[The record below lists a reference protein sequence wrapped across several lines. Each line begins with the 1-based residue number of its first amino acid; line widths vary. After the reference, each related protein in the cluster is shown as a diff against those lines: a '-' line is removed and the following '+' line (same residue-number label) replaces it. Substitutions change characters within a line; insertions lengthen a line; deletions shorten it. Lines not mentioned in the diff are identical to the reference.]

1 MKRACCSGY
10 YNSCRDL
17 DVGGK
22 AVCLSREYQIPAI
35 PDPKVLKGPSVGRTC
50 KYLYTGCSMGR
61 YNGQLLSICEVQPN
75 SRYNGT

>member
-1 MKRACCSGY
+1 MNRASCPEY

-35 PDPKVLKGPSVGRTC
+35 PDAKVLKGPSVGRTS
-50 KYLYTGCSMGR
+50 KYLYTGGCMGR
-61 YNGQLLSICEVQPN
+61 YNGQLLSN
-75 SRYNGT
+75 L